1 MSHSRRTPSRTSEA
15 KGGHTT
21 RARAVASRRRRNPQS
36 AKIKLAELRRRLL
49 EISDLSAAGAV
60 LRWDHATYMPKC
72 GATARAR
79 QGAIVRRLAHEKSVA
94 RELGKLLDELEP
106 YAASLPY
113 DSNEA
118 SLLRVARRDFEKAI
132 KVPSD
137 YVARVSAFGAT
148 AYDAWKRA
156 RPANDFATMVPFLE
170 AAIDLGREYAD
181 FFAPYEHVADPLI
194 DDADEGMTTASI
206 RIALFRAEER
216 VGADRAGHK
225 QSTGGRRWVPAW
237 LLWRTSTA

>member
-1 MSHSRRTPSRTSEA
+1 MEI
-15 KGGHTT
+15 
-21 RARAVASRRRRNPQS
+21 ND
-36 AKIKLAELRRRLL
+36 LR
-49 EISDLSAAGAV
+49 AAGAV
-60 LRWDHATYMPKC
+60 LSWDHATYMPRC

-137 YVARVSAFGAT
+137 YVARAQRIRCYGLRRLETSQAGERLCDHGAI
-148 AYDAWKRA
+148 
-156 RPANDFATMVPFLE
+156 P
-170 AAIDLGREYAD
+170 
-181 FFAPYEHVADPLI
+181 
-194 DDADEGMTTASI
+194 
-206 RIALFRAEER
+206 
-216 VGADRAGHK
+216 
-225 QSTGGRRWVPAW
+225 
-237 LLWRTSTA
+237 

>member
-1 MSHSRRTPSRTSEA
+1 MYGLIKPATVKVVANLFDHGEA
-15 KGGHTT
+15 KIKLCW
-21 RARAVASRRRRNPQS
+21 RNRQS
-36 AKIKLAELRRRLL
+36 DEIKLAELRRRLL
-49 EISDLSAAGAV
+49 EISDLTAAGAV
-60 LRWDHATYMPKC
+60 LSWDHATYMPRC

-137 YVARVSAFGAT
+137 HVARASAFGAT

-170 AAIDLGREYAD
+170 RAIDLGRKYAD
-181 FFAPYEHVADPLI
+181 FFAPYGHVADPLI
-194 DDADEGMTTASI
+194 DYADEGMTTASI
-206 RIALFRAEER
+206 RLLFAEL
-216 VGADRAGHK
+216 
-225 QSTGGRRWVPAW
+225 RRLELSSCARPFRWSCS
-237 LLWRTSTA
+237 RC

>member
-1 MSHSRRTPSRTSEA
+1 MNNTSEPKA
-15 KGGHTT
+15 GLTAGS
-21 RARAVASRRRRNPQS
+21 RAAVDSRSAS
-36 AKIKLAELRRRLL
+36 AEIKLAELRRRLL
-49 EISDLSAAGAV
+49 EINDLSAAGAV
-60 LRWDHATYMPKC
+60 LSWDHATYMPRC

-79 QGAIVRRLAHEKSVA
+79 QGAVVRRLAHEKSVA
-94 RELGKLLDELEP
+94 WELGKLLDELEP
-106 YAASLPY
+106 YAAGLPY

-148 AYDAWKRA
+148 AYDAWKQA

-170 AAIDLGREYAD
+170 RAIDLGREYAD

-206 RIALFRAEER
+206 RTLFAELRSMVEGALDFATDLTSLAEFRPVVEVR
-216 VGADRAGHK
+216 TFLTGHYC
-225 QSTGGRRWVPAW
+225 TVWDG
-237 LLWRTSTA
+237 

>member
-1 MSHSRRTPSRTSEA
+1 M
-15 KGGHTT
+15 GG
-21 RARAVASRRRRNPQS
+21 RFAES
-36 AKIKLAELRRRLL
+36 KLAEDKARLR
-49 EISDLSAAGAV
+49 EVGDLGAAGAV
-60 LRWDHATYMPKC
+60 LSWDHATYMPKC

-79 QGAIVRRLAHEKSVA
+79 QGAIVRRLAHEKSIA

-137 YVARVSAFGAT
+137 YVARVSAFGARPT
-148 AYDAWKRA
+148 TPGNER

-170 AAIDLGREYAD
+170 RAIDLGREYAD

-194 DDADEGMTTASI
+194 DDADEGMTTA
-206 RIALFRAEER
+206 
-216 VGADRAGHK
+216 
-225 QSTGGRRWVPAW
+225 
-237 LLWRTSTA
+237 

>member
-1 MSHSRRTPSRTSEA
+1 MNNNTSEVVDS
-15 KGGHTT
+15 
-21 RARAVASRRRRNPQS
+21 RSAS
-36 AKIKLAELRRRLL
+36 AEIKLAELRRRLL
-49 EISDLSAAGAV
+49 EISDLSAASA
-60 LRWDHATYMPKC
+60 LLSWDHATYMPKC

-79 QGAIVRRLAHEKSVA
+79 HGAIVSRLAHEKSVA
-94 RELGKLLDELEP
+94 PELGRLLEELEP

-137 YVARVSAFGAT
+137 YVARVSEFGAT

-156 RPANDFATMVPFLE
+156 RPANDFATMVPLLE
-170 AAIDLGREYAD
+170 RAIDLGREYAG

-194 DDADEGMTTASI
+194 DVADEGMTTASI
-206 RIALFRAEER
+206 RMLFSELRSELVPIVRTICDQLA
-216 VGADRAGHK
+216 VDDG
-225 QSTGGRRWVPAW
+225 VPAW
-237 LLWRTSTA
+237 LLLRTSTA